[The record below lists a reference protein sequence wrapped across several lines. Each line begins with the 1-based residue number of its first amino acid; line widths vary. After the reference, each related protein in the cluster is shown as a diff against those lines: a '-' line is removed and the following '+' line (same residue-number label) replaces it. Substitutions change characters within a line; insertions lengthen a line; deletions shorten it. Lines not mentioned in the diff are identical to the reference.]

1 MRISIPSLI
10 VVMMLVAGLSGC
22 STTKPDVAESPGAV
36 KDAVMQETKA
46 PEAAKKEEKED
57 KEDLAAN
64 MRGLKRKLTIAKA
77 KYEHAMLEM
86 RAQERAS
93 MESIAYAGKD
103 LELAEAKLKQFKE
116 FDALNKMA
124 SAKLSLQRAKDSAAE
139 AAEELKQ
146 IEIMYEEQ
154 DLEDMTAEFVISR
167 GKRNAERQK
176 QSLLIQERAY
186 QALTDFEIPREV
198 DALELEVEKKKN
210 ALEKA
215 KVSADSNTLQKRIA
229 IMSAEAG
236 IEDLEDQLIK
246 LQKKES
252 SK

>member
-1 MRISIPSLI
+1 
-10 VVMMLVAGLSGC
+10 MMLVAGLSGC
-22 STTKPDVAESPGAV
+22 STTKPDVAESPDAV
-36 KDAVMQETKA
+36 KDAVMQESTA
-46 PEAAKKEEKED
+46 PEAARKEEKTED
-57 KEDLAAN
+57 KEDLAAK
-64 MRGLKRKLTIAKA
+64 MRGLERKLTIAKA
-77 KYEHAMLEM
+77 RHEHAMLEM
-86 RAQERAS
+86 RIQEKAS

-124 SAKLSLQRAKDSAAE
+124 SAKLSLQRAKDSAEE

-215 KVSADSNTLQKRIA
+215 KVTADSNTLQKRIA

-236 IEDLEDQLIK
+236 IEDLEDQLK
-246 LQKKES
+246 ELQQKES